1 VEEKTFALFREPK
14 MSWPEDCIVSYSNN
28 DVNLTMSNPQAI
40 VDLTH
45 EVKRLA
51 TSKISDI
58 NDINRET
65 TFLAL
70 NALIEAARAGNAG
83 KGFAVVANQVKHVSK
98 RISEITTDLN
108 KDLAGSLSMLTQLG
122 DSMIERLRSHDGQR
136 CADLALNMIDVIDRN
151 LYERS
156 CDVRWWATDSSVVEC
171 LTSNDAAS
179 AEHACERLSVILNSY
194 TVYRDLWVVDER
206 GVIVANGRP
215 STYPVRGQ
223 NVANA
228 EWFKAAMKT
237 KSGAEY
243 VACDVETLPLLR
255 QAQVATYSTAIREG
269 GIAHGRVLGALV
281 IFFDW
286 APQAGAVVKSVR
298 LSDEEWSRTRC
309 MIVDSSFR
317 VIAASDEKGILTE
330 RFHLQIE
337 GKKAGFYRAVDGSM
351 VSFAATPGYETYR
364 GLGWYGVICQK
375 GDQSASR

>member
-1 VEEKTFALFREPK
+1 
-14 MSWPEDCIVSYSNN
+14 M
-28 DVNLTMSNPQAI
+28 NLNMSNPQAI

-45 EVKRLA
+45 EVRRLA

-108 KDLAGSLSMLTQLG
+108 KDLAGSLSTLTQLG
-122 DSMIERLRSHDGQR
+122 DSMIDRLRSHDGQR

-156 CDVRWWATDSSVVEC
+156 CDVRWWATDSAVVEC
-171 LTSNDAAS
+171 LANGTPAS
-179 AEHACERLSVILNSY
+179 SEHACERLSVILDSY
-194 TVYRDLWVVDER
+194 TVYRDLWVVDEN
-206 GVIVANGRP
+206 GVVVANGRP
-215 STYPVRGQ
+215 SLYPVRGQ
-223 NVANA
+223 NMAGT
-228 EWFKAAMKT
+228 ELFKAAMKT
-237 KSGAEY
+237 KSGADY
-243 VACDVETLPLLR
+243 VARDVEVLEPLR
-255 QAQVATYSTAIREG
+255 HTQVAGYSTAIRAG
-269 GIAHGRVLGALV
+269 GLTHGRVLGVLI

-286 APQAGAVVKSVR
+286 APQAGAVVKGVR
-298 LSDEEWSRTRC
+298 LSEEEWTRTRC

-317 VIAASDEKGILTE
+317 VIAASDDKGILTE
-330 RFHLQIE
+330 RIALQPD
-337 GKKAGFYRAVDGSM
+337 GKQTGFYRAPNGTT

-364 GLGWYGVICQK
+364 GLGWYGVICQRTA
-375 GDQSASR
+375 DNAHSP

>member
-1 VEEKTFALFREPK
+1 
-14 MSWPEDCIVSYSNN
+14 
-28 DVNLTMSNPQAI
+28 MSNPQAI

-108 KDLAGSLSMLTQLG
+108 KDLAGSLSTLTQLG

-156 CDVRWWATDSSVVEC
+156 CDVRWWATDSAVVEC
-171 LTSNDAAS
+171 LANSDTSS
-179 AEHACERLSVILNSY
+179 AKHAGERLSVILDSY
-194 TVYRDLWVVDER
+194 TVYRDIWVIDEH
-206 GVIVANGRP
+206 GVVVTNGRP
-215 STYPVRGQ
+215 ALHAVRGQ
-223 NVANA
+223 NVAGA
-228 EWFKAAMKT
+228 DWFKAAMKT
-237 KSGAEY
+237 RSGADY
-243 VACDVETLPLLR
+243 AACDVETLAMM
-255 QAQVATYSTAIREG
+255 QNAQVATYSTAVREG
-269 GIAHGRVLGALV
+269 GLVNGRPLGAIV

-286 APQAGAVVKSVR
+286 APQAGAVVKGVR
-298 LSDEEWSRTRC
+298 LTDEEWTRSRC
-309 MIVDSSFR
+309 MIVDSNFR
-317 VIAASDEKGILTE
+317 VIAASDGQGILTE
-330 RFHLQIE
+330 RLRLQ
-337 GKKAGFYRAVDGSM
+337 VDGRQTGYSRASDGTI

-375 GDQSASR
+375 PA

>member
-1 VEEKTFALFREPK
+1 MA
-14 MSWPEDCIVSYSNN
+14 
-28 DVNLTMSNPQAI
+28 NPQAI

-83 KGFAVVANQVKHVSK
+83 KGFAVVASQVKQVSK

-108 KDLAGSLSMLTQLG
+108 KDLAGSLSTLTQLG
-122 DSMIERLRSHDGQR
+122 DSMIERLRSHEGQR

-156 CDVRWWATDSSVVEC
+156 CDVRWWATDFSVVQC
-171 LTSNDAAS
+171 LASGDAAS
-179 AEHACERLSVILNSY
+179 AEHAGERLSVILDSY
-194 TVYRDLWVVDER
+194 TVYRDLWVVDGR
-206 GVIVANGRP
+206 GVVVANGRP
-215 STYPVRGQ
+215 TLYPVRGQ
-223 NVANA
+223 NVAGA
-228 EWFKAAMKT
+228 EWFRAAMRT
-237 KSGAEY
+237 KSGTEY
-243 VACDVETLPLLR
+243 VARDVETLAPLS
-255 QAQVATYSTAIREG
+255 QSQVATYSTAVREG
-269 GIAHGRVLGALV
+269 GHANGRVLGALV

-286 APQAGAVVKSVR
+286 APQAGAVVKGVR
-298 LSDEEWSRTRC
+298 LSEEEWARTRC

-317 VIAASDEKGILTE
+317 VIAASDGKGILSE
-330 RFHLQIE
+330 RFPLQAD
-337 GKKAGFYRAVDGSM
+337 GRQTGFYRAADGAL

-364 GLGWYGVICQK
+364 GLGWYGVIRQK
-375 GDQSASR
+375 PA